1 MKPTVTNKDTVIPLE
16 ERSTIVNDPVVTQ
29 ETPDEQVAMNV
40 AEVDTK
46 NPAAALNKVAK
57 SLPMMTIGALLGLII
72 IPILQLYIGWEYAD
86 ACPVNPKI
94 PKYLF
99 VAGTVGIVS
108 VILNQLRVY
117 LAAKSAQ
124 PSVDITDRKTTIT
137 AATGTNSLLNS
148 VITTITYALNIFMV
162 VWFIFG
168 CIWIFGVWNDVKYR
182 PRNHPN
188 FCQALVYRFAY
199 ISASFRFMAV
209 VVVVASSD

>member
-1 MKPTVTNKDTVIPLE
+1 
-16 ERSTIVNDPVVTQ
+16 
-29 ETPDEQVAMNV
+29 
-40 AEVDTK
+40 
-46 NPAAALNKVAK
+46 
-57 SLPMMTIGALLGLII
+57 
-72 IPILQLYIGWEYAD
+72 LQLYIGWEYAD

-99 VAGTVGIVS
+99 VAGTVGIVF

-124 PSVDITDRKTTIT
+124 PSVDITDRKTTFT

-148 VITTITYALNIFMV
+148 VITIITYALNIFMV

-188 FCQALVYRFAY
+188 FC
-199 ISASFRFMAV
+199 
-209 VVVVASSD
+209 